1 MDRFINIIT
10 MITVLTILCI
20 QYNYLQADWCSSE
33 IDILRTQLSDIWYMY
48 DLDIGVANE
57 PR

>member
-1 MDRFINIIT
+1 
-10 MITVLTILCI
+10 MIAVLTIVYI

-33 IDILRTQLSDIWYMY
+33 IDTLRTQLSDIWYMY

>member
-1 MDRFINIIT
+1 
-10 MITVLTILCI
+10 MIAVLTIVYI
-20 QYNYLQADWCSSE
+20 QYNYLQTDWCSTE
-33 IDILRTQLSDIWYMY
+33 IDILRSQLSDLWYMY

>member
-1 MDRFINIIT
+1 MNTFINIIT
-10 MITVLTILCI
+10 MIAVLTIVYI

-48 DLDIGVANE
+48 DLDMGVVNE